1 MAAVDSQLS
10 DQQARDRIGW
20 AAGADATRDSTRID
34 SARRETIITDD
45 LSVIV
50 DHHDTG
56 EILALV
62 GARERPQ
69 PVIERGFAAFEALE
83 IMRIGK
89 WLDSRERND
98 DSGRGCVSTEA
109 IERFRGSRSH
119 RTVDGRDEAGID
131 VAGDGPPGPVE
142 DLKLSGR

>member
-89 WLDSRERND
+89 WLDSRERSEERRVGNE
-98 DSGRGCVSTEA
+98 CVSKC
-109 IERFRGSRSH
+109 RSRWSAYLEEKN
-119 RTVDGRDEAGID
+119 REYD
-131 VAGDGPPGPVE
+131 
-142 DLKLSGR
+142 

>member
-83 IMRIGK
+83 IRSEEHTSDIQSLMRN
-89 WLDSRERND
+89 SYAVF
-98 DSGRGCVSTEA
+98 S
-109 IERFRGSRSH
+109 
-119 RTVDGRDEAGID
+119 
-131 VAGDGPPGPVE
+131 
-142 DLKLSGR
+142 LK

>member
-83 IMRIGK
+83 LMRIGK
-89 WLDSRERND
+89 WLDSRERQD
-98 DSGRGCVSTEA
+98 RKSRVKGKSGSVRVAYG
-109 IERFRGSRSH
+109 
-119 RTVDGRDEAGID
+119 GRRII
-131 VAGDGPPGPVE
+131 
-142 DLKLSGR
+142 KKK

>member
-89 WLDSRERND
+89 RSEERRV
-98 DSGRGCVSTEA
+98 GKECVSTC
-109 IERFRGSRSH
+109 RSRWSPYH
-119 RTVDGRDEAGID
+119 
-131 VAGDGPPGPVE
+131 
-142 DLKLSGR
+142 

>member
-69 PVIERGFAAFEALE
+69 PVIERGFAAFEALQL
-83 IMRIGK
+83 MRIGR
-89 WLDSRERND
+89 SEERRV
-98 DSGRGCVSTEA
+98 GKGC
-109 IERFRGSRSH
+109 
-119 RTVDGRDEAGID
+119 
-131 VAGDGPPGPVE
+131 
-142 DLKLSGR
+142 